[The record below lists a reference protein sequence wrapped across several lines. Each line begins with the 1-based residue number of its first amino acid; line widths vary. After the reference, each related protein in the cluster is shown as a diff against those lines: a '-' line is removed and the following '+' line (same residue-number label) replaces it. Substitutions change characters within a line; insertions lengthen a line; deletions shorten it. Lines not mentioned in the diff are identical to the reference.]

1 MRYELHPACA
11 VWPDM
16 QPEALQE
23 LADDIALNGLHEP
36 LTLAPDGRLLDGRN
50 RALACELVGVE
61 PSTVVYD
68 GDPALFSLSKN
79 KHRRHMTQDQIALV
93 AATLATRPLGAN
105 QYEGGSNELPS
116 IAEAAAAVGVPETAV
131 KSAKTVLRDGS
142 PEEIEAV
149 KTGKAKLRATADALR
164 ARKKPQPAPTA
175 PRPSAAPDR
184 VRAAEVATL
193 EKELWAARDKLDQ
206 LSMFLV
212 AEPQPKAEDRPVAPR
227 RRYWPVPETLERR
240 PKDVAP
246 RQIVE
251 PTADLISDP
260 TFALR
265 REEFE
270 QWLVRRKEALEHQ
283 FKAREDELAKS
294 FEIRVKARIKTA
306 VERRMQKERLYFS
319 PLTEAQLKTLLIVLH
334 PDTRD
339 KATTAQKDHAATIL
353 LHARSRLV
361 FKDRDKGSTYIQP
374 EPDGEVQDAQQVIAG
389 RDRR

>member
-1 MRYELHPACA
+1 M
-11 VWPDM
+11 
-16 QPEALQE
+16 
-23 LADDIALNGLHEP
+23 
-36 LTLAPDGRLLDGRN
+36 
-50 RALACELVGVE
+50 
-61 PSTVVYD
+61 VYD

-93 AATLATRPLGAN
+93 AATLATRPLGTN

-142 PEEIEAV
+142 KEEIEAV

-164 ARKKPQPAPTA
+164 ARKKPQPAPAPTA
-175 PRPSAAPDR
+175 PRPSVPPDR

-227 RRYWPVPETLERR
+227 RRYWPVPETLKRR

-270 QWLVRRKEALEHQ
+270 QWLVRRKEALE
-283 FKAREDELAKS
+283 ADLAKS
-294 FEIRVKARIKTA
+294 FEAQVKKRVEARFA
-306 VERRMQKERLYFS
+306 KEDARGWVFTEHQFMIIWRCLHTDS
-319 PLTEAQLKTLLIVLH
+319 RKSTSDEDLTLAF
-334 PDTRD
+334 R
-339 KATTAQKDHAATIL
+339 IL
-353 LHARSRLV
+353 ESARKRLV
-361 FKDRDKGSTYIQP
+361 IKSRSDIRAAPRT
-374 EPDGEVQDAQQVIAG
+374 VG